1 MKNLAAAAA
10 KAGQTVEVFC
20 ATTASSI
27 DDHGNATGSDDAT
40 NTSSSLPGSSGR
52 NGSKSGVDDT
62 THTSVPTVSVPAAG
76 NPTVTPSSVDDKG
89 GANKGGS
96 KP

>member
-1 MKNLAAAAA
+1 MKNLTAAAA

-20 ATTASSI
+20 ATTTSSI
-27 DDHGNATGSDDAT
+27 DDHGNAAGSDDAT
-40 NTSSSLPGSSGR
+40 NTSSSVPGASGR

-62 THTSVPTVSVPAAG
+62 THTSVPTVSVPAG
-76 NPTVTPSSVDDKG
+76 NSAVTPSSVDDKG